1 MVLLYRI
8 YNAQLTIYRQH
19 STAHQSTQEQEQEQ
33 TETVEQPNTANQ
45 TTNKYS
51 QIAKYEE
58 STQQL
63 LNFLLSSFFIFIC
76 LFQLNTRRSP
86 GNGRKLM
93 AHRPWKGEGAS

>member
-1 MVLLYRI
+1 MKKNYGFIVQNLQCTA
-8 YNAQLTIYRQH
+8 YNLQ
-19 STAHQSTQEQEQEQ
+19 TAHQSTQEQEQEQ

-63 LNFLLSSFFIFIC
+63 LNFLLSSFFIC

-93 AHRPWKGEGAS
+93 AHRP

>member
-1 MVLLYRI
+1 MHSL
-8 YNAQLTIYRQH
+8 QFTD
-19 STAHQSTQEQEQEQ
+19 STAHQSTQEQEQ

-63 LNFLLSSFFIFIC
+63 LNFLLSSFFFLYLYMFISIKHPA
-76 LFQLNTRRSP
+76 LTREWEEA
-86 GNGRKLM
+86 NG
-93 AHRPWKGEGAS
+93 P